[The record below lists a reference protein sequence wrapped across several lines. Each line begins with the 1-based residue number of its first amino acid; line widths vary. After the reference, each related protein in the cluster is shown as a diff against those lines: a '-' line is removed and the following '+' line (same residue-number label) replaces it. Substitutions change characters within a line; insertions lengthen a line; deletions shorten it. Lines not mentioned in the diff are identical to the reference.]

1 MKVVIN
7 KCFGGYGLS
16 DAAVQRYAELAGITL
31 YSKPGTLYSNY
42 YYTVPVEEYER
53 LRKKGEKIGDY
64 SESNSVYWS
73 IYDIERNDP
82 LLIQVVE
89 ELGDDAAGDFS
100 RLKIVEIP
108 DDVSWEIDEYDG
120 IESIH
125 EVHRTW
131 R

>member
-16 DAAVQRYAELAGITL
+16 DIAVQRYAELAGITL
-31 YSKPGTLYSNY
+31 YSEPDILGSNN
-42 YYTVPVEEYER
+42 YYTVPVEEYQR
-53 LRKKGEKIGDY
+53 LRKKGKEIGDY
-64 SESNSVYWS
+64 SESSSAYWS
-73 IYDIERNDP
+73 LDDIERNDP
-82 LLIQVVE
+82 LLVQVVE
-89 ELGDDAAGDFS
+89 ELGDDAGGDFS

-108 DDVSWEIDEYDG
+108 DGVSWEIHDYDG